1 MKKEIKQ
8 DLSDDTTKQP
18 DREPTLEDYDYPDGY
33 VPQKTGKAA
42 MIVAISAAAVIT
54 LAVAGFFVY
63 LLFFSNSG
71 GEKSEKPNSSAVE
84 TTVTAPAESTAP
96 TMTANVAEKLTK
108 MPDLSGLTEREAY
121 EALNKESIKYKVNRE
136 FSDEVP
142 AGYIITQSPW
152 PYEEIPRSK
161 EAIIYISKGS
171 ENEIFTSP
179 RSNTETTTADDSTKP
194 TKKPKGDSGE
204 YILPD
209 SDSRILTE
217 SDLEALDQD
226 KLNLALN
233 EIFAR
238 HGRIFSDPEIKSYFE
253 SKSWYNGTVSADDF
267 DESVFNSHEI
277 YNINLIS
284 SYQEQMGYR

>member
-1 MKKEIKQ
+1 MNNEIKQ
-8 DLSDDTTKQP
+8 DLSDDNPKQP
-18 DREPTLEDYDYPDGY
+18 EREPSLEDYDYPDGY
-33 VPQKTGKAA
+33 VPQKAGKAA
-42 MIVAISAAAVIT
+42 MIVAVSAAAVIT

-63 LLFFSNSG
+63 LFFFNNNG
-71 GEKSEKPNSSAVE
+71 GETTKEPVRPTVE
-84 TTVTAPAESTAP
+84 ATTAPVESTVP
-96 TMTANVAEKLTK
+96 TMTANAAEKLTI
-108 MPDLSGLTEREAY
+108 MPDLSGLTEKEAY
-121 EALNKESIKYKVNRE
+121 DVLNKEGIKYKVNRE

-152 PYEEIPRSK
+152 PYEEIHRSR
-161 EAIIYISKGS
+161 EALIYISKGG

-179 RSNTETTTADDSTKP
+179 RSTTKPTDPDDSTKP
-194 TKKPKGDSGE
+194 STKPKGDDE

-209 SDSRILTE
+209 SDSKILTE
-217 SDLEALDQD
+217 DDLEPLDQD
-226 KLNLALN
+226 TLSLALN

-253 SKSWYNGTVSADDF
+253 SKSWYSGTVSADDF